1 MEGFRYLGDVFIGN
15 DVQSVSLLMVL
26 SVIVDVEVKR
36 TVGCNNQRALHRLLI
51 QYAHTK
57 SADWCNAL
65 RLLDPTQTMT
75 VTRNDAYE
83 KNRRFPQLVENIGDR
98 TFRG

>member
-1 MEGFRYLGDVFIGN
+1 
-15 DVQSVSLLMVL
+15 MVL
-26 SVIVDVEVKR
+26 SVIVDIDVEVKG

-65 RLLDPTQTMT
+65 RLLHPTQTMT
-75 VTRNDAYE
+75 ITRNDAYE
-83 KNRRFPQLVENIGDR
+83 KNRRFSQLVENIGNR